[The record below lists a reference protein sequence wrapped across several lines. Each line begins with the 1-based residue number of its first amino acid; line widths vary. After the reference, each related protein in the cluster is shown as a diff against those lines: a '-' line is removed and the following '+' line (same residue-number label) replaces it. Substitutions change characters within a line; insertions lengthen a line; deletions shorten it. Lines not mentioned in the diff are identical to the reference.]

1 MKKVIVIGSPGAG
14 KSTFARKIRDL
25 TNLPLFYLDLIWHK
39 EDKTNISKDE
49 FIEKLNEIIKG
60 DSWIIDGNFGST
72 LEIRIKECDT
82 IFLLDYPVD
91 ACIKGVEQRIGKKR
105 EEMPWIE
112 EEFDLE
118 FKKWII
124 DFPERELKNIYNLID
139 KYKEGKDVYIFHER
153 EEANK
158 YLQTVNGGN
167 VMANM
172 EDKLLFQGRASIR
185 IVTREN
191 KVIYIDP
198 FMGDGYDLPADL
210 ILVTHEHYDH
220 NEISL
225 IKHKNRDCKIIRSKD
240 AILNGKHQKYDL
252 GYIKV
257 EAVEAGNNPNH
268 NINNCVGYILELS
281 SGIKIYISGDT
292 STTKQMSELAD
303 RNIDYAFYCC
313 DGVYNMG
320 MDEAIKVAKIVN
332 ARNSIPYHIDGEITE
347 EFDIKRAMQF
357 EVKGKMIIENGQ
369 EITLK
374 KE

>member
-1 MKKVIVIGSPGAG
+1 MK
-14 KSTFARKIRDL
+14 R
-25 TNLPLFYLDLIWHK
+25 
-39 EDKTNISKDE
+39 
-49 FIEKLNEIIKG
+49 
-60 DSWIIDGNFGST
+60 
-72 LEIRIKECDT
+72 
-82 IFLLDYPVD
+82 
-91 ACIKGVEQRIGKKR
+91 
-105 EEMPWIE
+105 
-112 EEFDLE
+112 
-118 FKKWII
+118 
-124 DFPERELKNIYNLID
+124 
-139 KYKEGKDVYIFHER
+139 
-153 EEANK
+153 
-158 YLQTVNGGN
+158 
-167 VMANM
+167 
-172 EDKLLFQGRASIR
+172 DKLLYQGRASIR

-198 FMGDGYDLPADL
+198 FMGGGYDLPADL

-225 IKHKNRDCKIIRSKD
+225 IKHKNSDCKIIRSKD
-240 AILNGKHQKYDL
+240 AILNGKYQKYDL

-320 MDEAIKVAKIVN
+320 MDEAINVAKTVN

-347 EFDIKRAMQF
+347 EFNIKRAMQF